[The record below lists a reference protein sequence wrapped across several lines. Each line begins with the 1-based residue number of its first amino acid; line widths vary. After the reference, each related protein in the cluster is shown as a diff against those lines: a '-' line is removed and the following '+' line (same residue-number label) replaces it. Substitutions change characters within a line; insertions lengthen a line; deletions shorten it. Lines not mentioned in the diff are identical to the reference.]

1 MYLKQKWLLFNVITN
16 MSGMAL
22 LSMNYVMIY
31 KCICLHI
38 CTCVHVGIYICS
50 GGSNIE
56 DPPFFSS
63 ERFAKIRY
71 KCSILLWVWSTFEIW
86 KEKLIVGPFWKPKLI
101 WILMNLNST
110 LKNSYVSPSGV
121 TKTCCVTVNIVCGSG
136 GRGGS
141 R

>member
-1 MYLKQKWLLFNVITN
+1 MCLHNIFAHVIVNVLLQLVTFIIVFLCATRNVVYLKQKWLLFNVITN

-56 DPPFFSS
+56 DPPLFFPQ
-63 ERFAKIRY
+63 KG
-71 KCSILLWVWSTFEIW
+71 LL
-86 KEKLIVGPFWKPKLI
+86 
-101 WILMNLNST
+101 
-110 LKNSYVSPSGV
+110 
-121 TKTCCVTVNIVCGSG
+121 
-136 GRGGS
+136 R
-141 R
+141 